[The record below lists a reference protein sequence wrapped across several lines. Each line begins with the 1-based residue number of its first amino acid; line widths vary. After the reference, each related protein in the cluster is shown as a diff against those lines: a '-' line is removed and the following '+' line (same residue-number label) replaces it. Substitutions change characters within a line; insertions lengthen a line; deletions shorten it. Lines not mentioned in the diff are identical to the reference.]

1 MLSGAVISKA
11 CSHFEVLTS
20 STDERLS
27 GVSSASEEG
36 SQLEDLHDEALLV
49 VMHYK
54 EWTRV
59 SGQL

>member
-1 MLSGAVISKA
+1 MPSGAVISKA
-11 CSHFEVLTS
+11 CRRSDVLTS

-36 SQLEDLHDEALLV
+36 SLLEDLHDEALLV
-49 VMHYK
+49 EMHYK

-59 SGQL
+59 SGPL